1 MGCRSL
7 SETAEAA
14 ADARAATTQ
23 AALLTLAEPQTMW
36 MSWEPCAPTW
46 LRSAL

>member
-23 AALLTLAEPQTMW
+23 AALLTLTEPQAMW
-36 MSWEPCAPTW
+36 VSWKPYARRLGSVGP
-46 LRSAL
+46 